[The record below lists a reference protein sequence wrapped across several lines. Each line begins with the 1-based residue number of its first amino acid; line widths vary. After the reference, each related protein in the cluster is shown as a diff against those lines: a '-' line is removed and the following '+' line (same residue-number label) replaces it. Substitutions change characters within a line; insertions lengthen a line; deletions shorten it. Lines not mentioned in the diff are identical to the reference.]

1 MTARILVAAAAVTL
15 ALAAGLAQAD
25 VWRWKDAQ
33 GNWHYSDVP
42 VEGATLIRST
52 TNRMPPPSA
61 VEPASEGAPAAPP
74 PVDRLAARSSAIS
87 DRLAAETTARDVQSD
102 LRKKRD
108 EQCKE
113 ATARYDKSIAAR
125 RLYRE
130 DKSGQRTYLT
140 DAEIEKARI
149 DARTDRD
156 TACGSPTR

>member
-1 MTARILVAAAAVTL
+1 M
-15 ALAAGLAQAD
+15 
-25 VWRWKDAQ
+25 
-33 GNWHYSDVP
+33 
-42 VEGATLIRST
+42 
-52 TNRMPPPSA
+52 
-61 VEPASEGAPAAPP
+61 
-74 PVDRLAARSSAIS
+74 
-87 DRLAAETTARDVQSD
+87 QSD

-149 DARTDRD
+149 EARTDRD